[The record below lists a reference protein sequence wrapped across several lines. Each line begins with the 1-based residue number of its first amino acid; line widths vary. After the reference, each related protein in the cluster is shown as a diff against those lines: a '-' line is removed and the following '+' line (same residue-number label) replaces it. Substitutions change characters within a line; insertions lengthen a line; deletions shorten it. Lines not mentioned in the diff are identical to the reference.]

1 MPTLTHQSCWA
12 GGGCDPDQAGGDVA
26 AQLQGLR
33 VLQGEPDTLRCS
45 SVPLVQQ
52 HHCNNII
59 RCENVKI
66 VELSSLHMLVSPQVQ
81 PSNKKMQTPCSG
93 WSNMVLAQ

>member
-1 MPTLTHQSCWA
+1 MHHINNYVPTLPHQSHRA

-33 VLQGEPDTLRCS
+33 VLQGEADTLRCS
-45 SVPLVQQ
+45 SVPLVHH
-52 HHCNNII
+52 HHCNIII

-66 VELSSLHMLVSPQVQ
+66 V
-81 PSNKKMQTPCSG
+81 
-93 WSNMVLAQ
+93 